1 MTTFVKRNLTTETV
15 QVFILCINVSKSSGE
30 LWGGGTFCYGTERNI
45 ICKCYKDKL
54 QLLQNSF
61 LILCKI
67 TVNNVV

>member
-1 MTTFVKRNLTTETV
+1 MPTFVKRNLTTETV
-15 QVFILCINVSKSSGE
+15 QVFILCINVSKSPGE
-30 LWGGGTFCYGTERNI
+30 LGGGTFCYGTERNI
-45 ICKCYKDKL
+45 ICKSYKDKL